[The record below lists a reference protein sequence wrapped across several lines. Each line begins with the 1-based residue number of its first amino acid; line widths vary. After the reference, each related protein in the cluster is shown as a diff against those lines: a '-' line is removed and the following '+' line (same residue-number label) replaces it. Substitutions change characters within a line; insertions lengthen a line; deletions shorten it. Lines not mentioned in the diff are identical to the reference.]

1 MQLKKFVFSP
11 FQENTYVLYT
21 AEGACC
27 IIDPGCYG
35 SAECQELFQFIEDI
49 ELNPKHVWLTHAHLD
64 HIFGL
69 DDVCTKYKIS
79 AYLNQLENPVLKAAS
94 SSAERFGIKFSVPF
108 TEVKPLEI
116 GEQEILPNLKVQN
129 LHLPGHSP
137 GSLGFYLPDF
147 NTLIAGDVLFNES
160 IGRTD
165 LPGGNFETL
174 EKSIKEVVYKLPV
187 ETIVYAGHGPHTTI
201 GHEMQFNPYV
211 RL

>member
-1 MQLKKFVFSP
+1 MHLKKFVFSP

-21 AEGACC
+21 TDGESC

-35 SAECQELFQFIEDI
+35 NAECQELFQFIAENK
-49 ELNPKHVWLTHAHLD
+49 LTPKHVWLTHAHLD

-69 DDVCTKYKIS
+69 DDVCTKYKIP
-79 AYLNQLENPVLKAAS
+79 AYLNPLENQILRAAGI
-94 SSAERFGIKFSVPF
+94 SAERFGIKFSVPV

-174 EKSIKEVVYKLPV
+174 EKSIRDIVYKLPK
-187 ETIVYAGHGPHTTI
+187 ETSVYPGHGSHTTVE
-201 GHEMQFNPYV
+201 HEMQFNPFV